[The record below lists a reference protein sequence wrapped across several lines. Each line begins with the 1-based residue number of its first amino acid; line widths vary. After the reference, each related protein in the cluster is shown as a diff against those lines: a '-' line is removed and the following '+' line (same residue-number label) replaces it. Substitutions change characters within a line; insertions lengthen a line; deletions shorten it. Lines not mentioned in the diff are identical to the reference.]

1 MSTTRTDGK
10 AGKIFLF
17 LFLYVLIAIIV
28 SLALL
33 YPGISTSF

>member
-17 LFLYVLIAIIV
+17 LFLYVLIASIV